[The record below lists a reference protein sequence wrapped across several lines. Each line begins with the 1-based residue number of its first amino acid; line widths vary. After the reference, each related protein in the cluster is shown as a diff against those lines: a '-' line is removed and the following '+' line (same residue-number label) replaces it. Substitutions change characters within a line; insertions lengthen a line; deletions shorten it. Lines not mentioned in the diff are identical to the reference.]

1 MIEPF
6 YSSHGF
12 SSLETIMICM
22 AFMPISIL
30 ISGAFVASVVWKPY
44 WDKCQNEPAE
54 TYITPIEYRY
64 PIDEATEGDEPSQNS
79 YVMENTDNYGQISL
93 KWNTE
98 DEVFEYW
105 GQSNIPYVVLDA
117 VARKF
122 VTMFC
127 CSQIYNEFVPFS
139 GQETDKNKDEE
150 KDEETKNEEKETS
163 VFATFKKYNTQNTSR
178 ASKNIVRNHF
188 RHKGDIN
195 EMIKQCMK
203 QPTDTIETNAKLN
216 AYLDFS
222 TYKKMFS

>member
-6 YSSHGF
+6 YSNCGF
-12 SSLETIMICM
+12 SSLETIIIW
-22 AFMPISIL
+22 AGFMPLSIL

-105 GQSNIPYVVLDA
+105 GQSNIPYAVLDA

-127 CSQIYNEFVPFS
+127 CSQIYNEFVPS
-139 GQETDKNKDEE
+139 TVQETDKNKDEE
-150 KDEETKNEEKETS
+150 KNEETKDEEKETS

-188 RHKGDIN
+188 RHLGSVN
-195 EMIKQCMK
+195 EMVENCMETKQEK
-203 QPTDTIETNAKLN
+203 VETNAF
-216 AYLDFS
+216 LDFS
-222 TYKKMFS
+222 TYKKMFSRT

>member
-6 YSSHGF
+6 YSNCGF
-12 SSLETIMICM
+12 SSLETIIIW
-22 AFMPISIL
+22 AGFMPLSIL

-44 WDKCQNEPAE
+44 WEKCQNEPAE

-64 PIDEATEGDEPSQNS
+64 PIDEAISGDEPPLNS
-79 YVMENTDNYGQISL
+79 YVMENTDKYGQISMR
-93 KWNTE
+93 WNND

-105 GQSNIPYVVLDA
+105 GSSNIPYFVLDA

-122 VTMFC
+122 VMMFC
-127 CSQIYNEFVPFS
+127 CSQIYKEIVPS
-139 GQETDKNKDEE
+139 TGQETDKNKDEE
-150 KDEETKNEEKETS
+150 KDKETKDEEKETS

-195 EMIKQCMK
+195 DMIQQCKK
-203 QPTDTIETNAKLN
+203 QPNDDTETDVKLN